1 MIVLVFDANKQSTY
15 TSLTEKWLP
24 FISSVV
30 PSVRF
35 PFILLMRRQLSFWLT
50 KPIFSL
56 KMPTFLNWMIF

>member
-1 MIVLVFDANKQSTY
+1 MVVLVFDANEQSMY

-30 PSVRF
+30 PSVSP
-35 PFILLMRRQLSFWLT
+35 PFLSLMRPQLSFWLT

-56 KMPTFLNWMIF
+56 KIPTFLNWTTF